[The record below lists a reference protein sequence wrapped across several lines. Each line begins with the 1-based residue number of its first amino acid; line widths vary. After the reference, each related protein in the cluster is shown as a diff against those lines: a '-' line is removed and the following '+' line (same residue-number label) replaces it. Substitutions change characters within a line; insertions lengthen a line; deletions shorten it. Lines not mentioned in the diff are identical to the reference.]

1 MSKIGIATTLF
12 VIIAVT
18 ELNPA
23 CVLAHIVERRM
34 LVNVAFMTL
43 QLVDNKE
50 IYLIF

>member
-1 MSKIGIATTLF
+1 MTSF
-12 VIIAVT
+12 VIIAGT

-23 CVLAHIVERRM
+23 CVCAHIAERRG
-34 LVNVAFMTL
+34 LANAAFMTL